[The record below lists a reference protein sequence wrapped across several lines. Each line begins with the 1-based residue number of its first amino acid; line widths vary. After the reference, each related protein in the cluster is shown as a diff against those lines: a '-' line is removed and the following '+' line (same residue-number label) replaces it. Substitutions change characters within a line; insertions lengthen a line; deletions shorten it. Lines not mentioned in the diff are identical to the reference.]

1 MPEQLRSLAFC
12 GLAMLAGTSLVVQA
26 TLNTNLRSKL
36 ASWSWTGFVSYL
48 GGTLTMLAILLI
60 QRESFPS
67 RAAIAESPWPLWI
80 GGFFGAVYIV
90 LAIVLLPRLGAAAV
104 VAFVV
109 AGQMLTSLAFD
120 HYGVLGL
127 PHHPV
132 NVPRLLGALLIIG
145 GVALTRLG

>member
-1 MPEQLRSLAFC
+1 MREQLYVLALC

-26 TLNTNLRSKL
+26 TLNSNLRSNL

-48 GGTLTMLAILLI
+48 GGTLTMLTVLLI
-60 QRESFPS
+60 QREALPS
-67 RAAIAESPWPLWI
+67 RAAIAQSPWAIWT

-90 LAIVLLPRLGAAAV
+90 LAIVLLPRLGAATV

-109 AGQMLTSLAFD
+109 AGQMVTSLLFD

-127 PHHPV
+127 PHHPA
-132 NVPRLLGALLIIG
+132 NAPRIVGALLIIG
-145 GVALTRLG
+145 GVALTRL

>member
-1 MPEQLRSLAFC
+1 MREQLQLLAFC

-26 TLNTNLRSKL
+26 TLNSNLRSHL

-48 GGTLTMLAILLI
+48 GGTLTMLTVLLI
-60 QRESFPS
+60 QREPFPS
-67 RAAIAESPWPLWI
+67 RAAVAGSPWPMWI

-90 LAIVLLPRLGAAAV
+90 LAIVLLPRLGAATV

-120 HYGVLGL
+120 HFAVLGL
-127 PHHPV
+127 PHHAA
-132 NVPRLLGALLIIG
+132 NVPRIVGALLIIV
-145 GVALTRLG
+145 GVALTRL